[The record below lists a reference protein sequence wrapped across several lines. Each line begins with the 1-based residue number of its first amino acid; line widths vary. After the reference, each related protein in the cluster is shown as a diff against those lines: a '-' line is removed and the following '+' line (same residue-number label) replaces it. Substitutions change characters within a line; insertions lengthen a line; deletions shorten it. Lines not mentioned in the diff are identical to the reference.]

1 MIGSKHISR
10 KLSRSAVMQA
20 VIKEGPISRASVA
33 KQTGLSKQVVSEIVH
48 ILQDEGW
55 VQETGRTKGH
65 IGRTAV
71 TYEIVP
77 DAAYVYSV
85 DLGGTKL
92 RAAIVDLNCRVV
104 AESVEPTNSFGGAS
118 IITQIGRLCAAA
130 ARKAGVVKDSV
141 RFAVIGVP
149 GVHDPADGSVQM
161 APNIPGIDT
170 IDFHSSVSVELGCD
184 VVLENDVNL
193 AALGEQWAGSGIDC
207 DNLAFIAMGTGIGAG
222 LILNGQ
228 LIRGAAGAA
237 GELGYMTF
245 GEDSFNP
252 ESLRVGAFEREAGS
266 IALKTRY
273 MALSGKSLGVP
284 EIFNKANE
292 GDENAKQV
300 LRDTA
305 RLVARG
311 IATLAAITDPD
322 IVVLG
327 GSIGHRSELLMEIQT
342 ALALCFP
349 RPLRI
354 ETSKLGKHAALIGGA
369 ALGLSHL
376 HHTLFADGL
385 AGVDI
390 SLPEL
395 RAPDW
400 EGAA

>member
-10 KLSRSAVMQA
+10 QLSRSAVMQA

-33 KQTGLSKQVVSEIVH
+33 KQTGLSKQVVSEIVQ
-48 ILQDEGW
+48 ILADEGW
-55 VQETGRTKGH
+55 VRETGRTKGH
-65 IGRTAV
+65 VGRTAV
-71 TYEIVP
+71 TYEIVR
-77 DAAYVYSV
+77 DAAYIYSV

-104 AESVEPTNSFGGAS
+104 AESVEPTDSSGGAS
-118 IITQIGRLCAAA
+118 IIAQIGRVCAAA
-130 ARKAGVVKDSV
+130 AQKAGVATDSV

-149 GVHDPADGSVQM
+149 GVPDPADGSVQM

-170 IDFHSSVSVELGCD
+170 IDFNAGVSVELGCD

-193 AALGEQWAGSGIDC
+193 AALGEQWAGCGVDC
-207 DNLAFIAMGTGIGAG
+207 DNLAFVALGTGIGAG

-228 LIRGAAGAA
+228 LMKGAGGAA
-237 GELGYMTF
+237 GELGFMAF
-245 GEDSFNP
+245 GADPFDP

-266 IALKTRY
+266 IALKSRY
-273 MALSGKSLGVP
+273 TTLSGEELDVP
-284 EIFNKANE
+284 EIFDKANE

-327 GSIGHRSELLMEIQT
+327 GSIGHRSELLVEIQA
-342 ALALCFP
+342 ALAQCFP
-349 RPLRI
+349 HPLRV
-354 ETSKLGKHAALIGGA
+354 ETSKLGKHAALVGGA
-369 ALGLSHL
+369 AVGLSHL